1 MRVNDG
7 ARPLVEELV
16 VGKIVKLPVLE
27 FRANVN
33 TDRQLPVCSSGD
45 AHRLLAIFLIEATWE
60 VPRNIAC

>member
-1 MRVNDG
+1 
-7 ARPLVEELV
+7 VEELF